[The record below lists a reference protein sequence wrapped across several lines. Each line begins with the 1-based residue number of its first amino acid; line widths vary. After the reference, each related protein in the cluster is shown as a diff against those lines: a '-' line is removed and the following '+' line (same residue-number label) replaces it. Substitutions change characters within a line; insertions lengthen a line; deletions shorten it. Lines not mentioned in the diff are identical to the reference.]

1 MSCDI
6 ASADR
11 IGVKGMAGPQMGRNG
26 GMRVGHMN
34 RGGGAKKTKRIA
46 APPVVRCRTCPLRV
60 KPVFRPFE
68 GGELSFVEWFKTS
81 EMAFDAGRTIIT
93 EGEKCGFIFTI
104 LSGWAFRYKS
114 LPDDRRQILSI
125 ALPGDLIGMQ
135 GPVLDGLQHSIEAL
149 TPVRLCAFPR
159 ERLWKLYSTHPALA
173 HDLVWL
179 ASRGE
184 RMADEHL
191 LSLGRRT
198 ATQRIAYLILH
209 LYHRCL
215 ALGLATGTTFPMP
228 LTQTHVADALGLSL
242 VHTNKTLRR
251 LARDRL
257 IRFGTGTI
265 EVRDD
270 AALRDI
276 AGYDET
282 DGVRRPL
289 I

>member
-1 MSCDI
+1 MKRRSEGQKRG
-6 ASADR
+6 AA
-11 IGVKGMAGPQMGRNG
+11 AGTVHCRN
-26 GMRVGHMN
+26 
-34 RGGGAKKTKRIA
+34 
-46 APPVVRCRTCPLRV
+46 CPLRV

-68 GGELSFVEWFKTS
+68 GRELSFVEWFKTV
-81 EMAFDAGRTIIT
+81 EKTVEAGRTIIA
-93 EGEKCGFIFTI
+93 EGEKSRFIFTI

-114 LPDDRRQILSI
+114 LPDDRRQILGI

-135 GPVLDGLQHSIEAL
+135 GPVMDGLQHSIEAL

-191 LSLGRRT
+191 LSLGRRS

-209 LYHRCL
+209 LYHRCA
-215 ALGLATGTTFPMP
+215 ALDLATGTTFPMP
-228 LTQTHVADALGLSL
+228 LTQAHVADALGLSL

-251 LARDRL
+251 LVRHRL
-257 IRFGTGTI
+257 I
-265 EVRDD
+265 EVGDSSITVLD
-270 AALRDI
+270 EEKLRDI
-276 AGYDET
+276 SGYDET